1 MCEKYG
7 ERVEKVWQK
16 YDIINGVHVWTAT
29 HGFYEWRATHGEL
42 LMVVYKWLSTHGSYN
57 GLLKM
62 LRNYVDVYVGTMC
75 DMVLMVEI
83 YEKDMGFII
92 VKYYDDDI

>member
-1 MCEKYG
+1 M
-7 ERVEKVWQK
+7 
-16 YDIINGVHVWTAT
+16 
-29 HGFYEWRATHGEL
+29 
-42 LMVVYKWLSTHGSYN
+42 
-57 GLLKM
+57 M

-92 VKYYDDDI
+92 VRYYDDNI